1 MKEGEDAED
10 ERVEKREA
18 SSGSE
23 KGSICTTEE
32 GRRTDGPTH
41 SDGLDPD

>member
-23 KGSICTTEE
+23 KESIYATEE
-32 GRRTDGPTH
+32 CRRTDGPTH
-41 SDGLDPD
+41 SDGLGPD